1 MDNKRLSFVN
11 LLVWGGAGLLL
22 VGIVLGALSL
32 APHIDALFHAPDIAQ
47 VVTVVVTPTPEVVV
61 PLLPFVE
68 EAPTRSVAMPEQSL
82 TPESELPPLPTVTYV
97 PYTHPEDANPVVTYT
112 LPEVDVG
119 VVPVRIS
126 IPDIDLE
133 APVVPIG
140 WIYIEIDGVTQPIWD
155 VPNQRAAG
163 WHETSAK
170 VGVPGNT
177 VLNGHNTS
185 RGEVFRYLYKLETG
199 ATILIEA
206 EDGATYT
213 YTVTEK
219 LILPEGGQPI
229 EVRIENAQYALPTAD
244 ERLTLLTCHPYGSL
258 AYRLVIIAH
267 PVAQPTTAPARIEGD
282 SHELVFD

>member
-11 LLVWGGAGLLL
+11 LFVWGGVGLLL
-22 VGIVLGALSL
+22 VGIVLGYMSL
-32 APHIDALFHAPDIAQ
+32 APHIDALFHTSDIAQ
-47 VVTVVVTPTPEVVV
+47 VVTVVVTPTPEVIV

-68 EAPTRSVAMPEQSL
+68 EAPTRSVAMPEPSL
-82 TPESELPPLPTVTYV
+82 APESDLTPLPTVTYV
-97 PYTHPEDANPVVTYT
+97 PYTHPEDVDPVVTYT
-112 LPEVDVG
+112 LPAEPVAEG
-119 VVPVRIS
+119 VVPVRIT

-140 WIYIEIDGVTQPIWD
+140 WIYLEIGGVTQPIWD

-185 RGEVFRYLYKLETG
+185 RGEVFRYLYKLDVG

-213 YTVTEK
+213 YTVTEQ
-219 LILPEGGQPI
+219 LLLPEGGQPL
-229 EVRIENAQYALPTAD
+229 EVRLANAQYALPTAD

-267 PVAQPTTAPARIEGD
+267 PVAQPATPPARIEGD
-282 SHELVFD
+282 

>member
-1 MDNKRLSFVN
+1 MDNKKLSIVN

-22 VGIVLGALSL
+22 VGIVLGYLSL
-32 APHIDALFHAPDIAQ
+32 APHIGALFHAPDIAQ
-47 VVTVVVTPTPEVVV
+47 VVTVVVTPTPEVAV

-68 EAPTRSVAMPEQSL
+68 EAPVRSTA
-82 TPESELPPLPTVTYV
+82 TPEATLALETETTSFPTVTYV
-97 PYTHPEDANPVVTYT
+97 PYIHPEDVNPVVTYT
-112 LPEVDVG
+112 LPNEG
-119 VVPVRIS
+119 AVPVRIY

-133 APVVPIG
+133 APIVPIG
-140 WIYIEIDGVTQPIWD
+140 WKYIEIDGVTQPIWN

-170 VGVPGNT
+170 IGVPGNT

-185 RGEVFRYLYKLETG
+185 YGEVFRNLYKLKVG

-206 EDGATYT
+206 DDTMTYT

-229 EVRIENAQYALPTAD
+229 EVRIKNAQYALPTAD

-258 AYRLVIIAH
+258 ANRLAVIAH
-267 PVAQPTTAPARIEGD
+267 PAAQPITSSAGIEGD
-282 SHELVFD
+282 

>member
-1 MDNKRLSFVN
+1 MDKKRLSFIN

-22 VGIVLGALSL
+22 VGIVLGSLSL
-32 APHIDALFHAPDIAQ
+32 APNIDALLHAPDIPQ

-68 EAPTRSVAMPEQSL
+68 EAPTRSVAMPEPSL
-82 TPESELPPLPTVTYV
+82 TPQSELPPLPTVTYV
-97 PYTHPEDANPVVTYT
+97 PYTHPEDVDPVVTYT
-112 LPEVDVG
+112 LPEVDEG

-133 APVVPIG
+133 APIVPIG
-140 WIYIEIDGVTQPIWD
+140 WIYIEVDGVTQPIWD
-155 VPNQRAAG
+155 VPDQRAAG
-163 WHETSAK
+163 WHEMSAK
-170 VGVPGNT
+170 VGVPGNM

-185 RGEVFRYLYKLETG
+185 RGEVFRYLYKLEAG

-219 LILPEGGQPI
+219 LILPEGGQPL

-258 AYRLVIIAH
+258 ANRLVIIAH
-267 PVAQPTTAPARIEGD
+267 PAAQPITSPAGIEGD
-282 SHELVFD
+282 

>member
-1 MDNKRLSFVN
+1 MDNKRLSIAN
-11 LLVWGGAGLLL
+11 ILVWGGVALLL
-22 VGIVLGALSL
+22 VGIVVGYLSL
-32 APHIDALFHAPDIAQ
+32 APHIDALFHAPDDAPVI
-47 VVTVVVTPTPEVVV
+47 TVVVTPTPDIVV

-68 EAPTRSVAMPEQSL
+68 GEPDTAMSETTLAPGATPDLEAT
-82 TPESELPPLPTVTYV
+82 PLPTITYV
-97 PYTHPEDANPVVTYT
+97 PYTHPEDVNPVITYT
-112 LPEVDVG
+112 LPEEKEG
-119 VVPVRIS
+119 VVPVRIF

-133 APVVPIG
+133 APSVRTG
-140 WIYIEIDGVTQPIWD
+140 WIYMEVGDTTQPMWA

-170 VGVPGNT
+170 LGVPGNT

-185 RGEVFRYLYKLETG
+185 YGEVFRDLHQLEVG
-199 ATILIEA
+199 ATIQVEG

-219 LILPEGGQPI
+219 LLLREGGQPI
-229 EVRIENAQYALPTAD
+229 EVRIENAQYALPTDD

-267 PVAQPTTAPARIEGD
+267 PVALPSDPSSSIEGD
-282 SHELVFD
+282 

>member
-1 MDNKRLSFVN
+1 MDNKRLSFIN

-22 VGIVLGALSL
+22 VGIVLGSVSL
-32 APHIDALFHAPDIAQ
+32 APHIDALLHAPDIVQ
-47 VVTVVVTPTPEVVV
+47 VVTVVVTPTPEVLV

-68 EAPTRSVAMPEQSL
+68 EAPTRSDAAPEATL
-82 TPESELPPLPTVTYV
+82 APEIEVSPLPTMTYV
-97 PYTHPEDANPVVTYT
+97 PYTHPEDVDPVVTYT
-112 LPEVDVG
+112 LPEVDEG

-126 IPDIDLE
+126 IPDIDLD
-133 APVVPIG
+133 APIVPIG
-140 WIYIEIDGVTQPIWD
+140 WIYIEINGVTQPIWD

-185 RGEVFRYLYKLETG
+185 RGEVFRYLYKLEAG

-206 EDGATYT
+206 EDDATYT

-219 LILPEGGQPI
+219 LILPEGGQPL

-258 AYRLVIIAH
+258 ANRLVIIAH
-267 PVAQPTTAPARIEGD
+267 PAAQPITSPAGIEGD
-282 SHELVFD
+282 

>member
-1 MDNKRLSFVN
+1 MDKKRLSLVN

-22 VGIVLGALSL
+22 VGIVLGYLSL
-32 APHIDALFHAPDIAQ
+32 APHIDALFHAPDNAPVI
-47 VVTVVVTPTPEVVV
+47 TVVVTPTPEVIV

-68 EAPTRSVAMPEQSL
+68 DVPAIATSEGTTSAPAT
-82 TPESELPPLPTVTYV
+82 TPLPTMTYV
-97 PYTHPEDANPVVTYT
+97 PYTHPEDVNPVITYT
-112 LPEVDVG
+112 LPEGKEG
-119 VVPVRIS
+119 VVPVRIF

-133 APVVPIG
+133 APIVPIG
-140 WIYIEIDGVTQPIWD
+140 WIYMEVGDVTQPMWA

-170 VGVPGNT
+170 IGVPGNT

-185 RGEVFRYLYKLETG
+185 YGEVFRDLHKLEVG
-199 ATILIEA
+199 APIMIEA
-206 EDGATYT
+206 EDGITYT

-219 LILPEGGQPI
+219 LLLREGGQPI

-267 PVAQPTTAPARIEGD
+267 PVALPTAPFSPKEG
-282 SHELVFD
+282 E

>member
-11 LLVWGGAGLLL
+11 LLVWGGAALLL
-22 VGIVLGALSL
+22 VGIVLGYLSL
-32 APHIDALFHAPDIAQ
+32 APHIDALFHAPDIPSI
-47 VVTVVVTPTPEVVV
+47 VTVVVTPTPEVVV

-68 EAPTRSVAMPEQSL
+68 EAPARSNALPEAMLVPEIEI
-82 TPESELPPLPTVTYV
+82 TPPPTMTYV
-97 PYTHPEDANPVVTYT
+97 PYIHPEDVNPVVTYT
-112 LPEVDVG
+112 LPEEG
-119 VVPVRIS
+119 VVPVRLY

-133 APVVPIG
+133 APIVPIG
-140 WIYIEIDGVTQPIWD
+140 WKYIEIDGVTQPIWD

-170 VGVPGNT
+170 IGVPGNT

-185 RGEVFRYLYKLETG
+185 YGEVFRYLHKLEVG

-206 EDGATYT
+206 EDGVTYT

-219 LILPEGGQPI
+219 LLLREGGQPI
-229 EVRIENAQYALPTAD
+229 EVRIANAQYTLPTAD

-267 PVAQPTTAPARIEGD
+267 PVARPPVPSALREGD
-282 SHELVFD
+282 

>member
-11 LLVWGGAGLLL
+11 LLVWGGAVLLL
-22 VGIVLGALSL
+22 VGIVLGFLSL

-47 VVTVVVTPTPEVVV
+47 VVTVVVTPTPEVLV

-68 EAPTRSVAMPEQSL
+68 EVPARSDAMPEA
-82 TPESELPPLPTVTYV
+82 TRAPEIEVTPLPTMTYV
-97 PYTHPEDANPVVTYT
+97 PYTHPEDVNPVVTYT
-112 LPEVDVG
+112 LPEVEEG
-119 VVPVRIS
+119 VVPVRIY

-133 APVVPIG
+133 APIVPIG
-140 WIYIEIDGVTQPIWD
+140 WKYIEINGVTQPIWD

-170 VGVPGNT
+170 VGVAGNT

-185 RGEVFRYLYKLETG
+185 YGEVFRYLYKLEVG
-199 ATILIEA
+199 ATISIEA
-206 EDGATYT
+206 EDGTTYT

-258 AYRLVIIAH
+258 ANRLAIIAH
-267 PVAQPTTAPARIEGD
+267 PAAQPITSPAGIEGD
-282 SHELVFD
+282 

>member
-1 MDNKRLSFVN
+1 
-11 LLVWGGAGLLL
+11 
-22 VGIVLGALSL
+22 VLGYLSL
-32 APHIDALFHAPDIAQ
+32 APHIDALLHAPDIAQ

-68 EAPTRSVAMPEQSL
+68 ESPTRSVAMPEPSL
-82 TPESELPPLPTVTYV
+82 TPAIELTPLSTAAYV
-97 PYTHPEDANPVVTYT
+97 PYTHPEDVNPVVTYT
-112 LPEVDVG
+112 LPAESAAVG
-119 VVPVRIS
+119 VVPVRLY

-133 APVVPIG
+133 APIVPIG
-140 WIYIEIDGVTQPIWD
+140 WIYMQIDGVTQPIWD

-185 RGEVFRYLYKLETG
+185 RGEVFRYLYKLDVG

-213 YTVTEK
+213 YTVTER
-219 LILPEGGQPI
+219 LLLPEGGQPI
-229 EVRIENAQYALPTAD
+229 EVRIANAQYALPTDD

-267 PVAQPTTAPARIEGD
+267 PVAQPATSGMVLNHF
-282 SHELVFD
+282 SNSN

>member
-1 MDNKRLSFVN
+1 MDKKRLSLVN

-22 VGIVLGALSL
+22 VGIVLGYLSL
-32 APHIDALFHAPDIAQ
+32 APHIDALLHAPDDAP
-47 VVTVVVTPTPEVVV
+47 VVTVVVTPTPDIVV

-68 EAPTRSVAMPEQSL
+68 GEPALSEVTLAPGT
-82 TPESELPPLPTVTYV
+82 TPDLETTPLPTITYV
-97 PYTHPEDANPVVTYT
+97 PYTHPEDANPVITYT
-112 LPEVDVG
+112 LPEEKEG
-119 VVPVRIS
+119 VVPVRIL

-140 WIYIEIDGVTQPIWD
+140 WIYMEVGGVTQPMWA

-185 RGEVFRYLYKLETG
+185 YGEVFRDLHKLEVG
-199 ATILIEA
+199 ATIQIEA

-213 YTVTEK
+213 YTLTEK
-219 LILPEGGQPI
+219 LLLREGGQPI
-229 EVRIENAQYALPTAD
+229 EVRIANAQYALPTAD

-267 PVAQPTTAPARIEGD
+267 PVALPTAPFSSKEG
-282 SHELVFD
+282 E

>member
-1 MDNKRLSFVN
+1 MDNKKLSFIN

-22 VGIVLGALSL
+22 VGIVLGYLSL
-32 APHIDALFHAPDIAQ
+32 APYIDALFHAPDVAQ
-47 VVTVVVTPTPEVVV
+47 VVTVIVTPTPEVVI

-68 EAPTRSVAMPEQSL
+68 EEPTRSIT
-82 TPESELPPLPTVTYV
+82 TPEATLAPETETTPLPTMTYV
-97 PYTHPEDANPVVTYT
+97 PYTHPEDVNPVVTYT
-112 LPEVDVG
+112 LQEEG
-119 VVPVRIS
+119 AVPVRIF

-133 APVVPIG
+133 APIVPIG
-140 WIYIEIDGVTQPIWD
+140 WKYIEINGVTQPIWN

-170 VGVPGNT
+170 LGVPGNT

-185 RGEVFRYLYKLETG
+185 YGEVFRNLYKLEVG
-199 ATILIEA
+199 ATISVEG
-206 EDGATYT
+206 EDGVTYT

-229 EVRIENAQYALPTAD
+229 EVRIKNAQYALPTAD

-258 AYRLVIIAH
+258 ANRLAVIAH
-267 PVAQPTTAPARIEGD
+267 PAAQPITSPGGIEGD
-282 SHELVFD
+282 